1 MSNKIVSLFL
11 AALLMLCAATVLA
24 EDASLTVTDMLG
36 REVALSGP
44 ATRIVV
50 LMPGDCEIL
59 YAIGAGSAVVGR
71 GQYCNYPAEVSEVPV
86 VNSGSETN
94 LEEIVALTPQV
105 VVMTKMAQTEEQV
118 AALENAGIRVLM
130 TDAQTIADTY
140 DCIALLGRVT
150 GKDAE
155 AAAVIDGMKARFD
168 AVKAQAQA
176 AGQTVYFETTPLEFG
191 WGLYSAGKGNFMD
204 EIGAICGLTNIFG
217 DVDYAWPVVSEED
230 VVAADPDYIVTID
243 SNGMGEIDAAQVI
256 LAREGWQELKAVKN
270 GHVLIVGNDE
280 FSRPGPRLADAAE
293 ALWALLSGAEAQV
306 PAA

>member
-1 MSNKIVSLFL
+1 MSRKIVSLFL
-11 AALLMLCAATVLA
+11 AALLVAGALPALA
-24 EDASLTVTDMLG
+24 EDAALTVTDMLG
-36 REVALSGP
+36 REVTLAGP
-44 ATRIVV
+44 ADRIVV

-59 YAIGAGSAVVGR
+59 YAIGAGGAVVGR
-71 GQYCNYPAEVSEVPV
+71 GQYCNYPAGVEDVPV

-94 LEEIVALTPQV
+94 LEEIVALTPQLV
-105 VVMTKMAQTEEQV
+105 IMTKMAQTEEQV

-140 DCIALLGRVT
+140 DCIALIGRVT

-168 AVKAQAQA
+168 AVSARAQNT
-176 AGQTVYFETTPLEFG
+176 GLTVYFETTPLEYG

-204 EIGAICGLTNIFG
+204 EIGTICGLTNIFG

-256 LAREGWQELKAVKN
+256 LARAGWQDLKAVKN
-270 GHVLIVGNDE
+270 GHVIIVGNDE

-293 ALWALLSGAEAQV
+293 ALFALLSGAEAQV